1 MKFKVPRVKSGK
13 LSMPNEAIGAEWIKQ
28 AAPLLRG
35 LTGLKIID
43 LNGNAI
49 GCDGCECLVDLLKS
63 LPNLHALN
71 LSYASL
77 SDDSAH
83 VLALY
88 LSGNPSLAILRLN
101 DNSITDA
108 GVGVLA
114 EALEMN
120 KNLTS
125 LYLQQNAISNVGAL
139 LFLNVLGKNTDLAVL
154 DLGNNCRVAANT
166 IDRINKKLGASSRT
180 HSDESIHH
188 HLADKR
194 LYQKNVFCAP
204 PSDDNE
210 DEDVDV
216 DGLDSDDSIFIDG
229 PVHGEKRPR
238 WPPPLGESD
247 TSKQTC
253 LAAPTSLV
261 DVETQFHDPD
271 SLFKAGSPCIHEGM
285 LEPSPSP

>member
-77 SDDSAH
+77 GDDSAH

-88 LSGNPSLAILRLN
+88 LSDNPSLAILRLN

-139 LFLNVLGKNTDLAVL
+139 ILLNVLGKNTNLDVL
-154 DLGNNCRVAANT
+154 DLSNNCRVAANT
-166 IDRINKKLGASSRT
+166 IARIDDKLGASSRT
-180 HSDESIHH
+180 PSDESIHH

-216 DGLDSDDSIFIDG
+216 DGLDSDDE

-238 WPPPLGESD
+238 DPPPLGESD

-253 LAAPTSLV
+253 LAAPTSSLV

-271 SLFKAGSPCIHEGM
+271 SLFKSGSPCIPEDT
-285 LEPSPSP
+285 LLQSPSP